1 MPTIASIS
9 LDPAWRPAG
18 LWPGLAEQALAWL
31 GRQALPVR
39 DAVLLVPFAGLIE
52 PARAAFA
59 ARGGWQPRVETVLTM
74 AGTLAPPPAPVAGQ
88 CSGDAALD
96 RLGATRLLRG
106 LAWGRA
112 WATRDP
118 AGLSAMVDALVQA
131 AGALR
136 DAAAGHAPPSRVAFW
151 DRARATIGE
160 TPAGTS
166 IESLLLQVALAW
178 AEAAVPPATDALFA
192 HRPSAW
198 IALRLGGTDPIAEA
212 LLAEGGVPGLR
223 LDADPDADDPFA
235 ASTAGPAPRQLL
247 CHHFEDEA
255 AATAAAVI
263 EALNTGAVPVALVAL
278 DRELLR
284 RVRALLDRAQ
294 VPLIDETGWKLATT
308 AAAARLIAPLQAASP
323 EASRDEQL
331 RWLKGWPLAEPGT
344 TQALEALWRRRRHV
358 EGTEAAQALWA
369 RAQDHLAPLRETREL
384 PLAQWLQRLATLLQ
398 ADGTLAQLQASADG
412 LQVLQALGLPQPA
425 SDAWAEAAEQ
435 LRFTLA
441 EFTAWAQGTLEQATF
456 LPPPHAGA
464 VVLITP
470 LARAYGRR
478 FAQVVMPATDHRHL
492 GAEGPQPGLISDAI
506 ATRLGLPDAAERRR
520 RQHLALSHTMRA
532 DAVLLLRRLHD
543 DQEPLAAS
551 PAVQWLQAVRE
562 RLGQPPAGAEAWRP
576 VLQTLPSTPVPRPQP
591 SAPALLPTQIS
602 ASQLDALRQCPY
614 RFFARAQL
622 GLDEPEELEAALA
635 KRDYGNW
642 LHLVL
647 HHFHDGRWP
656 GGDDAARLQA
666 AAASATRELGLDEGE
681 LLPFAASFERL
692 APAYLAWL
700 QAREAEG
707 WFWAEGESDHQLT
720 HPLLPGLRLRGRVDR
735 IDHGPEGRRLVV
747 DYKTGAVQALKKKAA
762 DPLEDTQ
769 LAFYAALLG
778 GPDGDP
784 ALGACYLALDDEAA
798 PLVIEHPAVH
808 ESGATLIAGL
818 AHEWQRLREGASLP
832 ALGEGSVCDTCEARG
847 LCRRDHWAA

>member
-1 MPTIASIS
+1 MPTIASVS

-18 LWPGLAEQALAWL
+18 LWPELAERALAWL
-31 GRQALPVR
+31 EERALPVR
-39 DAVLLVPFAGLIE
+39 DAVLLVPFAGLLE
-52 PARAAFA
+52 PARVAFA
-59 ARGGWQPRVETVLTM
+59 ARGGWPRVETAL
-74 AGTLAPPPAPVAGQ
+74 TLAASLAAPAAPAAGQ
-88 CSGDAALD
+88 CSGNAALD
-96 RLGATRLLRG
+96 RLSATQLLRG

-118 AGLSAMVDALVQA
+118 PGFSALVDALVQA
-131 AGALR
+131 AASLR
-136 DAAAGHAPPSRVAFW
+136 EAAAGHAPHTRAAFW
-151 DRARATIGE
+151 ERARAAIGE
-160 TPAGTS
+160 APAGAS

-178 AEAAVPPATDALFA
+178 AEAALPPATDVLFR

-198 IALRLGGTDPIAEA
+198 IALRLGGADPVAEA
-212 LLAEGGVPGLR
+212 LLAEGGVPALR
-223 LDADPDADDPFA
+223 LAADPDPEDPFA
-235 ASTAGPAPRQLL
+235 ANTSGPAPRQLL
-247 CHHFEDEA
+247 CQHFEDEA

-263 EALNTGAVPVALVAL
+263 EALNAGAVPVALVAL

-284 RVRALLDRAQ
+284 RVRALLDRAG

-308 AAAARLIAPLQAASP
+308 AAAARLIALLQAAAP
-323 EASRDEQL
+323 EATRDEQL
-331 RWLKGWPLAEPGT
+331 RWLKGWPLAEPAAT
-344 TQALEALWRRRRHV
+344 RALEALWRRRRHV
-358 EGTEAAQALWA
+358 EGTDAAQALWA
-369 RAQDHLAPLRETREL
+369 RAQAHLAPLREPREL
-384 PLAQWLQRLATLLQ
+384 PLAQWLQRLAALLQ
-398 ADGTLAQLQASADG
+398 ADGTLAALQAAADG
-412 LQVLQALGLPQPA
+412 QQVLQTIGLPQAA
-425 SDAWAEAAEQ
+425 SAAWAEAAAQ

-441 EFTAWAQGTLEQATF
+441 EFTAWVQGTLEQATF
-456 LPPPHAGA
+456 LPLPDAGA
-464 VVLITP
+464 AVLITP

-478 FAQVVMPATDHRHL
+478 FAQVVVPATDHRHL
-492 GAEGPQPGLISDAI
+492 GAEGPQPGLIGDAL
-506 ATRLGLPDAAERRR
+506 AARLGLPDAAERRR
-520 RQHLALSHTMRA
+520 RQHIALSHAMRA
-532 DAVLLLRRLHD
+532 DAVLLLRRLQD
-543 DQEPLAAS
+543 EQEPLADS
-551 PAVQWLQAVRE
+551 PALQWLQAVRE
-562 RLGQPPAGAEAWRP
+562 RAGQPPAAAQAWQPALQTFARRP
-576 VLQTLPSTPVPRPQP
+576 VQRPEP
-591 SAPALLPTQIS
+591 SAPDLLPAQLS

-647 HHFHDGRWP
+647 HRFHDGRMP
-656 GGDDAARLQA
+656 GGDDAALLQA
-666 AAASATRELGLDEGE
+666 AASAATRELGLDEGE

-700 QAREAEG
+700 HGREAEG
-707 WFWAEGESDHQLT
+707 WLWAEGESDHQLS

-735 IDHGPEGRRLVV
+735 IDHGPDGRRLVV
-747 DYKTGAVQALKKKAA
+747 DYKTGAVAGLKKKAA

-818 AHEWQRLREGASLP
+818 ADEWQRLREGTPLP
-832 ALGEGSVCDTCEARG
+832 ALGEGTVCETCEARG